1 MRRKLKVNAGKSKRI
16 EMTDLNALYM
26 ISIPAVGI
34 CEVVI
39 GDLKIVSSNLA
50 HSSFLLRDVMLSL

>member
-1 MRRKLKVNAGKSKRI
+1 MNAGKSKRI